1 MRFFYIPARLN
12 LLLMRYF
19 LLLIL
24 LTAAVTA
31 HAQKRITG
39 SVIDAETKAPV
50 PNASVFINNSSI
62 GTTANEDGSFELLLP
77 AGKFELIISSVGYQT
92 RSILMHSNETDAFMT
107 IALDLKSPELE
118 TVIVEPFEK
127 DGWRKWGRW
136 FIENFLGTSSFSK
149 SCKLENHEVLK
160 FRHSTKKNT
169 MTVFADAPLVIEN
182 RALGYRI
189 TYQLE
194 SFTYDFK
201 NRFLLYTGYPFFEML
216 KGNERRQRRWM
227 KAREEVFYGSML
239 HFMRALYRN
248 RVVEEGYAVQRLKKI
263 RNDEKDRVRMVY
275 KTSMQANDKGVLI
288 STINPDSSGYY
299 NRVMSQ
305 EDYFSMVEKSVLTG
319 DSIAYAVDAT
329 TAGVDFDDYLL
340 ITYKKK
346 DAPNEYRQ
354 LYPKNGPSMTSE
366 ITLLNGVPLEIL
378 ANGSYYNPVDLMS
391 TGYWA
396 WSEKIGSMLPFDY
409 YPANP

>member
-1 MRFFYIPARLN
+1 
-12 LLLMRYF
+12 MRYF

-24 LTAAVTA
+24 LTAGVTA

-39 SVIDAETKAPV
+39 VIIDAETKAPV
-50 PNASVFINNSSI
+50 PKASIFINNSSI
-62 GTTANEDGSFELLLP
+62 GTTANEDGKFALLLP

-92 RSILMHSNETDAFMT
+92 RSILMHSNEADAFIT
-107 IALDLKSPELE
+107 IALEVKSPELE

-160 FRHSTKKNT
+160 FRHSTKNNT

-182 RALGYRI
+182 SALGYRI

-194 SFTYDFK
+194 SFAYDFK
-201 NRFLLYTGYPFFEML
+201 NQFLLYTGYPFFEML
-216 KGNERRQRRWM
+216 KGNERRQRKWM

-263 RNDEKDRVRMVY
+263 RNQEKDRVRMVY
-275 KTSMQANDKGVLI
+275 KTSMQANENGVLI
-288 STINPDSSGYY
+288 STINSDSSAYFD
-299 NRVMSQ
+299 NVMSQ
-305 EDYFSMVEKSVLTG
+305 NDYFSVVEKAFLTG
-319 DSIAYAVDAT
+319 DSIAYAVDST
-329 TAGVDFDDYLL
+329 TAGMDFENYLL
-340 ITYKKK
+340 ITYK
-346 DAPNEYRQ
+346 N
-354 LYPKNGPSMTSE
+354 KNATTEFLKFYPSMTSE
-366 ITLLNGVPLEIL
+366 ITLINGKPLEIL

-396 WSEKIGSMLPFDY
+396 WSEKVGSMLPFDY
-409 YPANP
+409 YPGKQ

>member
-1 MRFFYIPARLN
+1 
-12 LLLMRYF
+12 MRYF

-24 LTAAVTA
+24 LTAGVTA

-39 SVIDAETKAPV
+39 SVVDAETKAPV

-62 GTTANEDGSFELLLP
+62 GTTAKEDGKFELLLP

-92 RSILMHSNETDAFMT
+92 RSILMHSNEADAFIT
-107 IALDLKSPELE
+107 IALEVKSPELE

-160 FRHSTKKNT
+160 FRHSTKNNT

-182 RALGYRI
+182 SALGYRI

-194 SFTYDFK
+194 SFSYDFK
-201 NRFLLYTGYPFFEML
+201 NQFLLYTGYPFFEML

-248 RVVEEGYAVQRLKKI
+248 RVVEEGYSVQRLKKI
-263 RNDEKDRVRMVY
+263 RNQEKDRVRMVY
-275 KTSMQANDKGVLI
+275 KTSMQANENGVLI
-288 STINPDSSGYY
+288 STINSDSSAYY
-299 NRVMSQ
+299 DNVMSQ
-305 EDYFSMVEKSVLTG
+305 DDYFSVVEKAFLTG
-319 DSIAYAVDAT
+319 DSIAYAVDST
-329 TAGVDFDDYLL
+329 TAGMDFENYLL
-340 ITYKKK
+340 ITYK
-346 DAPNEYRQ
+346 N
-354 LYPKNGPSMTSE
+354 KNATTEFLKFYPSMTSE
-366 ITLLNGVPLEIL
+366 ITLINGKPLEIL

-396 WSEKIGSMLPFDY
+396 WSEKVGSMLPFDY
-409 YPANP
+409 YPKKP